1 MLLILPA
8 AFEQSQVKY
17 GAGRDGRDASGGVNC
32 AETLDGN
39 VVLETLSLSLT
50 VLLSLA
56 LGNAVTAN
64 LFFSSR
70 WRLELKG
77 HPSGPRTNQLLN
89 DCK

>member
-1 MLLILPA
+1 MLVCGIEKSLKVA
-8 AFEQSQVKY
+8 ADDASN
-17 GAGRDGRDASGGVNC
+17 RRDASGAVNC